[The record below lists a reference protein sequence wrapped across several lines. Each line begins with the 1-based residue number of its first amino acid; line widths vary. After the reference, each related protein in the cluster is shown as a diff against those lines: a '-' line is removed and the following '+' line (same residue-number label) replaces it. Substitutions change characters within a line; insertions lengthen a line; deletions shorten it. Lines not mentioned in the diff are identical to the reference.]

1 MEDILFIIASIV
13 GVLLLVWVIK
23 VIINGPTNNPT
34 WRGIIISAVLGLLPL
49 YLFLCWMG
57 WMGEEKSHF
66 FSLIVYQT
74 RYCGNC

>member
-1 MEDILFIIASIV
+1 MEDILFIITPIV

-57 WMGEEKSHF
+57 WMGEEK
-66 FSLIVYQT
+66 
-74 RYCGNC
+74 